1 MEDNRKKITLTTKI
15 ISAEVE
21 FDRYITLKEG
31 TGSSAYYELVSL
43 NLFKGTTVNEGH
55 YESYVLSP
63 DKRWYNKNDNNK
75 ITESE
80 SAFNVINNH
89 KKEAYIFYYRRIPNP
104 ITREV
109 ADLLADSYGDDGRC
123 AVAFHVS
130 METNN
135 NGKLTDSSFQ
145 IFNDYRK
152 SFQNDLNQDII
163 EYVKKHEIKLNF
175 FRVLDKNVL
184 NSCVGNGTCGFQ
196 LDFLLHER
204 IVEQDDSDERDYYI
218 TTPKGKPDRHITSPA
233 MMKRFIDHMRNK
245 VNLNKI
251 YFKNV
256 LRPKI
261 VSPTIKK
268 LKPNEY
274 TSYENWIYER
284 TKLCQSKKISGV
296 TYMEELAYYKYLT
309 VTDFIENNASKERF
323 LNSKYNKDIDI
334 KELKIPLWFS
344 ISMFNY
350 CKLDHK
356 FSIFFNTKNV
366 SAPYL
371 PNYMILYYSTFKNEA
386 FYEYESEEI
395 EKVCE
400 DLNHGGLN
408 ESEHFFL
415 MKTYLLTDNFHNSLR
430 LYHLVLQFVIK
441 YGEFDR
447 SFNNNF
453 RRLNAVN
460 IKRAYDHVEDYNF
473 VEEVVNVNKEVVS
486 IIGSKRK
493 IIVLDDDDDE
503 QHLSQNNLIDQ
514 TQIQKDALEAET
526 IKKDL
531 TNAFLEDEHQNN
543 VSVAMDT
550 DVVNDALLGDQN
562 QNSVEMDVLNAARND
577 FQSQN
582 ELKSQ
587 LFDLLLF
594 TLTSENNDITRKLKR
609 KFNKQI
615 KEFKTKN
622 KDKFNKNKTLDLT
635 ITNVIDLTD
644 GNDNEEEEEEEFKV

>member
-1 MEDNRKKITLTTKI
+1 MTLTTKI

-89 KKEAYIFYYRRIPNP
+89 KKEAYIFYYRRIPHP

-152 SFQNDLNQDII
+152 KFQNDRNQDII
-163 EYVKKHEIKLNF
+163 EYVEKHKIKLNF

-251 YFKNV
+251 YLKNV

-268 LKPNEY
+268 LK
-274 TSYENWIYER
+274 T
-284 TKLCQSKKISGV
+284 
-296 TYMEELAYYKYLT
+296 
-309 VTDFIENNASKERF
+309 
-323 LNSKYNKDIDI
+323 
-334 KELKIPLWFS
+334 
-344 ISMFNY
+344 
-350 CKLDHK
+350 
-356 FSIFFNTKNV
+356 
-366 SAPYL
+366 
-371 PNYMILYYSTFKNEA
+371 
-386 FYEYESEEI
+386 
-395 EKVCE
+395 
-400 DLNHGGLN
+400 
-408 ESEHFFL
+408 
-415 MKTYLLTDNFHNSLR
+415 
-430 LYHLVLQFVIK
+430 
-441 YGEFDR
+441 
-447 SFNNNF
+447 
-453 RRLNAVN
+453 
-460 IKRAYDHVEDYNF
+460 
-473 VEEVVNVNKEVVS
+473 
-486 IIGSKRK
+486 
-493 IIVLDDDDDE
+493 
-503 QHLSQNNLIDQ
+503 
-514 TQIQKDALEAET
+514 
-526 IKKDL
+526 
-531 TNAFLEDEHQNN
+531 
-543 VSVAMDT
+543 
-550 DVVNDALLGDQN
+550 
-562 QNSVEMDVLNAARND
+562 
-577 FQSQN
+577 
-582 ELKSQ
+582 
-587 LFDLLLF
+587 
-594 TLTSENNDITRKLKR
+594 
-609 KFNKQI
+609 
-615 KEFKTKN
+615 
-622 KDKFNKNKTLDLT
+622 
-635 ITNVIDLTD
+635 
-644 GNDNEEEEEEEFKV
+644 